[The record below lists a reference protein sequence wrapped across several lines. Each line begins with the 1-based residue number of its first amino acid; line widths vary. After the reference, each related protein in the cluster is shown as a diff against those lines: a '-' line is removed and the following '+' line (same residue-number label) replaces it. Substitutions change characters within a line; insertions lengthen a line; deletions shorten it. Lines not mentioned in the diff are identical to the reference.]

1 MNEEQTQEIIQD
13 ETNENV
19 NSQDNVQSEQVTQ
32 STELVDYQTHVV
44 TSLDNN
50 NTLLICS
57 YVFIGVLVGVLLS
70 KTFWRKFNIW
80 WI

>member
-13 ETNENV
+13 ETSENV
-19 NSQDNVQSEQVTQ
+19 NSQDNVQSEQVTE
-32 STELVDYQTHVV
+32 STELVDYQTHVI

-50 NTLLICS
+50 STLLICS

-70 KTFWRKFNIW
+70 KTFWRKFNI
-80 WI
+80 

>member
-1 MNEEQTQEIIQD
+1 MNEEQTQEIIQN

-70 KTFWRKFNIW
+70 KTFWRKFNI
-80 WI
+80 

>member
-13 ETNENV
+13 ETSENV
-19 NSQDNVQSEQVTQ
+19 NSQDNVQSEQANQ
-32 STELVDYQTHVV
+32 STELVEYQTHVI

-50 NTLLICS
+50 STLLICS

-70 KTFWRKFNIW
+70 KTFWRKFNI
-80 WI
+80 

>member
-13 ETNENV
+13 ETNKNV
-19 NSQDNVQSEQVTQ
+19 NSQDNNQSEQVTQ

-50 NTLLICS
+50 NTLLICT

-70 KTFWRKFNIW
+70 KTFWRKFNI
-80 WI
+80 

>member
-19 NSQDNVQSEQVTQ
+19 NIQDNVQSEQVTQ

-70 KTFWRKFNIW
+70 KTFWRKFNI
-80 WI
+80 

>member
-13 ETNENV
+13 ETSENV
-19 NSQDNVQSEQVTQ
+19 NSQDNVQSEQANQ
-32 STELVDYQTHVV
+32 STELVEYQTHVV

-50 NTLLICS
+50 NTLLSCS

-70 KTFWRKFNIW
+70 KTFWRKFNI
-80 WI
+80 

>member
-50 NTLLICS
+50 NTLLISS

-70 KTFWRKFNIW
+70 KTFWRKFNI
-80 WI
+80 

>member
-1 MNEEQTQEIIQD
+1 MNEEQTQEIIQE

-70 KTFWRKFNIW
+70 KTFWRKFNI
-80 WI
+80 

>member
-32 STELVDYQTHVV
+32 STELVDYQTHVI

-70 KTFWRKFNIW
+70 KTFWRKFNI
-80 WI
+80 

>member
-13 ETNENV
+13 ETETNENV

-32 STELVDYQTHVV
+32 STELADYQTHVV

-70 KTFWRKFNIW
+70 KTFWRKFNI
-80 WI
+80 

>member
-13 ETNENV
+13 ETSENV
-19 NSQDNVQSEQVTQ
+19 NSQDNVQSEQANQ

-70 KTFWRKFNIW
+70 KTFWRKFNI
-80 WI
+80 

>member
-19 NSQDNVQSEQVTQ
+19 NIQDNVQSEQVTQ

-44 TSLDNN
+44 TSLDN

-70 KTFWRKFNIW
+70 KTFWRKFNI
-80 WI
+80 

>member
-19 NSQDNVQSEQVTQ
+19 NIQDNVQSEQVTQ

-50 NTLLICS
+50 NTLLICF

-70 KTFWRKFNIW
+70 KTFWRKFNI
-80 WI
+80 

>member
-13 ETNENV
+13 ETNQNV
-19 NSQDNVQSEQVTQ
+19 NSQDNVQSEQVNQ

-70 KTFWRKFNIW
+70 KTFWRKFNI
-80 WI
+80 

>member
-70 KTFWRKFNIW
+70 KTFWRKFNI
-80 WI
+80 

>member
-32 STELVDYQTHVV
+32 STELVDYQTHIV

-70 KTFWRKFNIW
+70 KTFWRKFNI
-80 WI
+80 

>member
-1 MNEEQTQEIIQD
+1 MNEEQTQEIIQN

-32 STELVDYQTHVV
+32 STELVDYQTHVI

-70 KTFWRKFNIW
+70 KTFWRKFNI
-80 WI
+80 

>member
-32 STELVDYQTHVV
+32 STELFDYQSHVI

-70 KTFWRKFNIW
+70 KTFWRKFNI
-80 WI
+80 

>member
-19 NSQDNVQSEQVTQ
+19 NSQDNVQSEQVNQ

-70 KTFWRKFNIW
+70 KTFWRKFNI
-80 WI
+80 

>member
-1 MNEEQTQEIIQD
+1 MNEEQTQEIIQV

-19 NSQDNVQSEQVTQ
+19 NSQDNVQSEQVTE
-32 STELVDYQTHVV
+32 STELVDYQTHVI

-50 NTLLICS
+50 STLLICS

-70 KTFWRKFNIW
+70 KTFWRKFNI
-80 WI
+80 

>member
-19 NSQDNVQSEQVTQ
+19 NSQDNVQSEQANQ
-32 STELVDYQTHVV
+32 STELVEYQTHVI

-70 KTFWRKFNIW
+70 KTFWRKFNI
-80 WI
+80 

>member
-50 NTLLICS
+50 NTLLSCS
-57 YVFIGVLVGVLLS
+57 YVFIGVLVGVCLS
-70 KTFWRKFNIW
+70 KTFWRKFNI
-80 WI
+80 